1 MEDSPT
7 LPHHPYPP
15 KGRSASTPNDS
26 EGRRSRAQ
34 SSSRNKSQP
43 NISLS
48 PDTSRSQGLPFPPSS
63 HVITKS
69 TSSATTQLPPAQD
82 DFEARSLFAPVS
94 PRDGGP
100 GTVLQRMD
108 TIVPG
113 PFHLGSKV
121 DFQQPRHK
129 RASSSKDFTYPAIP
143 RASLSHSQRPS
154 TSGSAAAKKPSQ
166 SGISAHDLPPLLTN
180 PRRPSTS
187 GSISQRPST
196 SGSAAAKNPS
206 QSGISAHDLPP
217 LLTNPRRPSTS
228 GSMSQRP
235 SNSRSATAKK
245 PSQSGISAHDLPP
258 LLTNPRRPSTSG
270 SMSARRPSFSS
281 FHASRQDPDGSIGP
295 SVPSIPSHLRSLNR
309 APSIEK
315 PDQEDAS
322 RRFPSDISSNS
333 EKASNPFLHITKPSV
348 SSKSASLLPGPTEV
362 QNHSRVGPS
371 RNIDSDHH
379 THTPT
384 ESLTSN
390 YSSGS
395 DGRSSSSAST
405 PPQADSPQR
414 QRRVLHDRDRIGS
427 LNTEFSFTK
436 ERSTAIRKAALP
448 HRIVPPEFN
457 RNMTARSLNSSASPE
472 GATPDSGSGTS
483 AALSAHKLV
492 TSPDS
497 YFKLPSPSTSNNL
510 QSSSFP
516 LPNTAPAPYSRQPKK
531 PSKGNCRGC
540 GELIH
545 GKSVSS
551 ADGRLTGR
559 YHKQCFV
566 CSTCKDPFQTADFYI
581 LEDQPYCARHYHLLN
596 NSICTGCDVGIEGQY
611 LETELKQKFHPKC
624 FTCQVGYFVKGK

>member
-15 KGRSASTPNDS
+15 KGRSASTPNES

-43 NISLS
+43 NVSLS
-48 PDTSRSQGLPFPPSS
+48 PDTSRSQGLHFSPSS
-63 HVITKS
+63 NSKSHVVAKS
-69 TSSATTQLPPAQD
+69 TSSATTQPSPFKD
-82 DFEARSLFAPVS
+82 DFEARSVYAPVS
-94 PRDGGP
+94 PRDNGP
-100 GTVLQRMD
+100 GSVLQRMN

-113 PFHLGSKV
+113 PFHLGSKA
-121 DFQQPRHK
+121 DFQQPKHK
-129 RASSSKDFTYPAIP
+129 RASSSKDFTYPPIS
-143 RASLSHSQRPS
+143 RGSLSHSQRPS
-154 TSGSAAAKKPSQ
+154 TSGSAAPKKPSQ
-166 SGISAHDLPPLLTN
+166 SSISAHDIPHLLTQQH
-180 PRRPSTS
+180 RPSTS
-187 GSISQRPST
+187 GSI
-196 SGSAAAKNPS
+196 
-206 QSGISAHDLPP
+206 
-217 LLTNPRRPSTS
+217 
-228 GSMSQRP
+228 
-235 SNSRSATAKK
+235 
-245 PSQSGISAHDLPP
+245 
-258 LLTNPRRPSTSG
+258 
-270 SMSARRPSFSS
+270 SARRPSFSS
-281 FHASRQDPDGSIGP
+281 FHASRQDRDGSVGP
-295 SVPSIPSHLRSLNR
+295 SVPPIPLNLRSLNQS
-309 APSIEK
+309 PSAENS
-315 PDQEDAS
+315 DQENRP
-322 RRFPSDISSNS
+322 RRYPSDLSNNS
-333 EKASNPFLHITKPSV
+333 EKASNPSLHITKPSV
-348 SSKSASLLPGPTEV
+348 SSKPASLSTGSTEA
-362 QNHSRVGPS
+362 QNHSTVRYSQNFNGDNHS
-371 RNIDSDHH
+371 HN
-379 THTPT
+379 PT

-395 DGRSSSSAST
+395 DSRRSRSSAST

-436 ERSTAIRKAALP
+436 QRSTAIREATLP

-457 RNMTARSLNSSASPE
+457 RTMTARSLNSSASSE
-472 GATPDSGSGTS
+472 GFTPDSGSRTS
-483 AALSAHKLV
+483 AAQSDRNLV

-497 YFKLPSPSTSNNL
+497 YFKPLSPSTSKDA

-516 LPNTAPAPYSRQPKK
+516 LPNLEPTPHSRKPKK

-581 LEDQPYCARHYHLLN
+581 LDDQPYCARHYHLLN
-596 NSICTGCDVGIEGQY
+596 KSICTGCDEGIEGQY

-624 FTCQVGYFVKGK
+624 FTCQVCYFMKE

>member
-15 KGRSASTPNDS
+15 KGRSASTPNES
-26 EGRRSRAQ
+26 ESRRSRAQ

-43 NISLS
+43 NVSLS
-48 PDTSRSQGLPFPPSS
+48 PDTSRSQGLDFSPSS
-63 HVITKS
+63 NSKSHVVAKS
-69 TSSATTQLPPAQD
+69 TSSATTQPSPFKD
-82 DFEARSLFAPVS
+82 DFEAQSLYAPIS
-94 PRDGGP
+94 PRDN
-100 GTVLQRMD
+100 GTGSVLQRMN

-113 PFHLGSKV
+113 PFHLGSKA

-129 RASSSKDFTYPAIP
+129 RATSSKDFTYQPIS
-143 RASLSHSQRPS
+143 RGSSSHSQRPS
-154 TSGSAAAKKPSQ
+154 TSGSAVAKKPSQ
-166 SGISAHDLPPLLTN
+166 PSISAHDVPHVLTQ
-180 PRRPSTS
+180 P
-187 GSISQRPST
+187 QRPST
-196 SGSAAAKNPS
+196 SGS
-206 QSGISAHDLPP
+206 
-217 LLTNPRRPSTS
+217 T
-228 GSMSQRP
+228 
-235 SNSRSATAKK
+235 
-245 PSQSGISAHDLPP
+245 
-258 LLTNPRRPSTSG
+258 
-270 SMSARRPSFSS
+270 SARRPSFSS
-281 FHASRQDPDGSIGP
+281 FQASRQDRDGSVGL
-295 SVPSIPSHLRSLNR
+295 SVPPIPSHLRSLNQ

-315 PDQEDAS
+315 SDQENRS
-322 RRFPSDISSNS
+322 RRYPSDISSNS
-333 EKASNPFLHITKPSV
+333 EKASNPSLHITKPSV
-348 SSKSASLLPGPTEV
+348 SPKSASISPGPTEA
-362 QNHSRVGPS
+362 QNHSRVGYS
-371 RNIDSDHH
+371 RNFNGDKHS
-379 THTPT
+379 HTPT

-395 DGRSSSSAST
+395 DSRRSRSSAST

-436 ERSTAIRKAALP
+436 ERSTAIREATLP

-457 RNMTARSLNSSASPE
+457 RNMTARSLNSSASSE
-472 GATPDSGSGTS
+472 GVTPDSGSRTS
-483 AALSAHKLV
+483 AAHSDLNLV

-497 YFKLPSPSTSNNL
+497 YSKPPLPSTSNDP
-510 QSSSFP
+510 QSSSSP
-516 LPNTAPAPYSRQPKK
+516 LPNSAPTPHTRKLKK

-596 NSICTGCDVGIEGQY
+596 NSICAGCDEGIEGQY
-611 LETELKQKFHPKC
+611 LATELKQKFHPKC
-624 FTCQVGYFVKGK
+624 FTCQVSYSVKE

>member
-15 KGRSASTPNDS
+15 KGRSASTPNES
-26 EGRRSRAQ
+26 ESRRSRAQ

-43 NISLS
+43 NVSLS
-48 PDTSRSQGLPFPPSS
+48 PDTSRLQGLDFSPSS
-63 HVITKS
+63 NSKSHAVAKS
-69 TSSATTQLPPAQD
+69 TSSATTQPSPFKD
-82 DFEARSLFAPVS
+82 DFEAQSLYAPVS
-94 PRDGGP
+94 PRDN
-100 GTVLQRMD
+100 GTGSVLQRMN

-113 PFHLGSKV
+113 PFHLGSKA

-129 RASSSKDFTYPAIP
+129 RATSSKDFTYPPIS
-143 RASLSHSQRPS
+143 RGSSSHSQRPS
-154 TSGSAAAKKPSQ
+154 TSGSAVAKKPSQ
-166 SGISAHDLPPLLTN
+166 PSISAHDVPHVLTQ
-180 PRRPSTS
+180 P
-187 GSISQRPST
+187 QRPST
-196 SGSAAAKNPS
+196 SGS
-206 QSGISAHDLPP
+206 
-217 LLTNPRRPSTS
+217 TST
-228 GSMSQRP
+228 
-235 SNSRSATAKK
+235 
-245 PSQSGISAHDLPP
+245 
-258 LLTNPRRPSTSG
+258 
-270 SMSARRPSFSS
+270 RRPSFSS
-281 FHASRQDPDGSIGP
+281 FQASRQDRDGSVGL
-295 SVPSIPSHLRSLNR
+295 SVPPIPSHLRSLNQ

-315 PDQEDAS
+315 SNQEKRS
-322 RRFPSDISSNS
+322 RRYPSDISSNS
-333 EKASNPFLHITKPSV
+333 EKASNPSLHITKPSV
-348 SSKSASLLPGPTEV
+348 SPKSASISPGPTEA
-362 QNHSRVGPS
+362 QNHSRVGYS
-371 RNIDSDHH
+371 RNFNGDKHS
-379 THTPT
+379 HTPT

-395 DGRSSSSAST
+395 DSRRSRSSAST

-436 ERSTAIRKAALP
+436 ERSTAIREATLP

-457 RNMTARSLNSSASPE
+457 RNMTARSLNSSASSE
-472 GATPDSGSGTS
+472 GVTPDSGSRTS
-483 AALSAHKLV
+483 AAHSDLNLV

-497 YFKLPSPSTSNNL
+497 YSIPPLPSTSNDP
-510 QSSSFP
+510 QSSSSP
-516 LPNTAPAPYSRQPKK
+516 LPNSAPTPHTRKLKK

-596 NSICTGCDVGIEGQY
+596 NSICAGCDEGIEGQY
-611 LETELKQKFHPKC
+611 LATELKQKFHPKC
-624 FTCQVGYFVKGK
+624 FTCQVGYSVKE

>member
-48 PDTSRSQGLPFPPSS
+48 PDASRSQGLPFPPSS

-69 TSSATTQLPPAQD
+69 ASSATTQPPPSQD
-82 DFEARSLFAPVS
+82 DFEARSLYAPVS

-121 DFQQPRHK
+121 EFQQPKHK
-129 RASSSKDFTYPAIP
+129 RASSSKDFTYPAIS
-143 RASLSHSQRPS
+143 RASSSHSQRPSTSGSTAANKPSQSGISAHDLPPLLTNPRRPSTSSSMSQRPS

-166 SGISAHDLPPLLTN
+166 SGISAHDLPPLPTN
-180 PRRPSTS
+180 S
-187 GSISQRPST
+187 
-196 SGSAAAKNPS
+196 
-206 QSGISAHDLPP
+206 
-217 LLTNPRRPSTS
+217 
-228 GSMSQRP
+228 
-235 SNSRSATAKK
+235 
-245 PSQSGISAHDLPP
+245 
-258 LLTNPRRPSTSG
+258 RRPSTSG
-270 SMSARRPSFSS
+270 SMSARRPSISS
-281 FHASRQDPDGSIGP
+281 FHASRQDPDGSIGS
-295 SVPSIPSHLRSLNR
+295 SVPPIPSHLRSSNR

-315 PDQEDAS
+315 PDQEDGS
-322 RRFPSDISSNS
+322 RRFPSDISSNP
-333 EKASNPFLHITKPSV
+333 EKAPNLFLHITKPSV
-348 SSKSASLLPGPTEV
+348 SSISASLLPGSTEV
-362 QNHSRVGPS
+362 RNHSRVGPS
-371 RNIDSDHH
+371 RNFNSDKH

-395 DGRSSSSAST
+395 DGRSGSSAST

-414 QRRVLHDRDRIGS
+414 QRSVLHDRDRIGS

-457 RNMTARSLNSSASPE
+457 RNVTARSLNSSASSE

-483 AALSAHKLV
+483 AAHSAHKLV

-516 LPNTAPAPYSRQPKK
+516 LPNTAPAPHSRQPKK

-624 FTCQVGYFVKGK
+624 FTCQVGYFVKDK

>member
-7 LPHHPYPP
+7 LPHHPYPS

-43 NISLS
+43 NVSIS
-48 PDTSRSQGLPFPPSS
+48 PDTSRSQGLHFPPSS
-63 HVITKS
+63 NSRSYVITKS
-69 TSSATTQLPPAQD
+69 TSSATTQPPPSQD
-82 DFEARSLFAPVS
+82 DFEARFLYAPVS
-94 PRDGGP
+94 PRDNGP
-100 GTVLQRMD
+100 GSVLQRMD

-113 PFHLGSKV
+113 PFHLGSKA

-129 RASSSKDFTYPAIP
+129 RASSSKDFTYPALS
-143 RASLSHSQRPS
+143 RGSLSHSQRPS
-154 TSGSAAAKKPSQ
+154 TSRSAAAKKPSQ
-166 SGISAHDLPPLLTN
+166 SGISAHELPPLLTH
-180 PRRPSTS
+180 P
-187 GSISQRPST
+187 Q
-196 SGSAAAKNPS
+196 
-206 QSGISAHDLPP
+206 
-217 LLTNPRRPSTS
+217 
-228 GSMSQRP
+228 
-235 SNSRSATAKK
+235 
-245 PSQSGISAHDLPP
+245 
-258 LLTNPRRPSTSG
+258 RPSTSG

-281 FHASRQDPDGSIGP
+281 FHSSTQDRDGSVG
-295 SVPSIPSHLRSLNR
+295 PSIPPISSLLKSLNQ
-309 APSIEK
+309 APSVEK
-315 PDQEDAS
+315 PDQENRS
-322 RRFPSDISSNS
+322 KRFLSDISSNS
-333 EKASNPFLHITKPSV
+333 EKTSNPLLHITKPSV
-348 SSKSASLLPGPTEV
+348 SPKSASLLPGSTEV
-362 QNHSRVGPS
+362 QNHIRVGYS
-371 RNIDSDHH
+371 RNFDSDNHS
-379 THTPT
+379 HTPT

-390 YSSGS
+390 FSSGS
-395 DGRSSSSAST
+395 DSKRSRSSAST
-405 PPQADSPQR
+405 PSQADSPQR
-414 QRRVLHDRDRIGS
+414 QSTVLHDKGRTGT

-457 RNMTARSLNSSASPE
+457 RNITARSLNSSASSE

-483 AALSAHKLV
+483 AAHSDRDLV

-497 YFKLPSPSTSNNL
+497 YFKLRLPSTSNNL

-516 LPNTAPAPYSRQPKK
+516 LPNSAPAPHSRQPKK

-596 NSICTGCDVGIEGQY
+596 NSICTECDVGIEGQY

-624 FTCQVGYFVKGK
+624 FTCQVGYFVKSR

>member
-15 KGRSASTPNDS
+15 KGRSASTPNES

-43 NISLS
+43 NVSLS

-63 HVITKS
+63 NSKSHVVAKS
-69 TSSATTQLPPAQD
+69 ISSVTAQPSPFKD
-82 DFEARSLFAPVS
+82 DFEARSLYTPVS
-94 PRDGGP
+94 PRDNGP
-100 GTVLQRMD
+100 GSVLQRMN

-113 PFHLGSKV
+113 PFHLGSKA
-121 DFQQPRHK
+121 DFQQPRHN
-129 RASSSKDFTYPAIP
+129 RASSSKDFTYPLIS
-143 RASLSHSQRPS
+143 RGSLSHSQRPS

-166 SGISAHDLPPLLTN
+166 SSIPAHDVPHMLTQ
-180 PRRPSTS
+180 P
-187 GSISQRPST
+187 Q
-196 SGSAAAKNPS
+196 
-206 QSGISAHDLPP
+206 
-217 LLTNPRRPSTS
+217 
-228 GSMSQRP
+228 
-235 SNSRSATAKK
+235 
-245 PSQSGISAHDLPP
+245 
-258 LLTNPRRPSTSG
+258 RPSTSG

-281 FHASRQDPDGSIGP
+281 FHASRQDRDESIGP
-295 SVPSIPSHLRSLNR
+295 SVPPIPSHLRSFNQAL
-309 APSIEK
+309 SVEK
-315 PDQEDAS
+315 SDQENCS
-322 RRFPSDISSNS
+322 RRQPSDISSNS
-333 EKASNPFLHITKPSV
+333 EKASNPSLHITKPSV
-348 SSKSASLLPGPTEV
+348 SSKLASLSPGPTEA
-362 QNHSRVGPS
+362 QNHSRVGYS
-371 RNIDSDHH
+371 RNFNGDNH

-395 DGRSSSSAST
+395 DSRRSRSSAST

-427 LNTEFSFTK
+427 LNTQFSFAK
-436 ERSTAIRKAALP
+436 ERSSAIREATLP

-457 RNMTARSLNSSASPE
+457 RNMTARSLNSSASSE
-472 GATPDSGSGTS
+472 GVTPDSGSRTS
-483 AALSAHKLV
+483 AAQSDRNLV

-497 YFKLPSPSTSNNL
+497 YFKPPLPFKSSDT

-516 LPNTAPAPYSRQPKK
+516 LPNSAPNPHSRPPKK

-559 YHKQCFV
+559 YHKHCFV

-581 LEDQPYCARHYHLLN
+581 LEDKPYCARHYHLLN
-596 NSICTGCDVGIEGQY
+596 NSICTGCDEGIEGQY

-624 FTCQVGYFVKGK
+624 FTCQVSCFVKV